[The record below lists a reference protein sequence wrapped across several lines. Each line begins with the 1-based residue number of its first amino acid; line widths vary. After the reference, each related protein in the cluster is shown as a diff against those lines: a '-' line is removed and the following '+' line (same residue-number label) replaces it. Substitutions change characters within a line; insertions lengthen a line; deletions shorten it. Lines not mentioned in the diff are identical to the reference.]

1 MARTAEA
8 SLTSN
13 WHNYLKGGL
22 LLNYYY
28 GLVAFLI
35 PLGIRAIPEILAGQ
49 YPIGFD
55 TIGFYV
61 PNTLDWANGR
71 TNWAIV
77 MGSPPLMY
85 AITVPTYAILRISP
99 VWIFKIMGPALYGCM
114 SWSLFRFLR
123 VGLGFPPKH
132 SLGTTLLTASYFVTL
147 RIGWDLYRNML
158 GLTFI
163 LLSLPLLRELASR
176 RS

>member
-35 PLGIRAIPEILAGQ
+35 PLGIRAIPELLAGQ

-55 TIGFYV
+55 T
-61 PNTLDWANGR
+61 
-71 TNWAIV
+71 
-77 MGSPPLMY
+77 
-85 AITVPTYAILRISP
+85 
-99 VWIFKIMGPALYGCM
+99 
-114 SWSLFRFLR
+114 
-123 VGLGFPPKH
+123 GLGHIFCIAR
-132 SLGTTLLTASYFVTL
+132 GE
-147 RIGWDLYRNML
+147 
-158 GLTFI
+158 FI
-163 LLSLPLLRELASR
+163 VQGCYDKA